1 MRTISAWL
9 VVGVGL
15 VGLTIGYM
23 SGGSSTPVAGVAIPV
38 IFGLMATVFA
48 VLQAKKDRSDASTL
62 PEPAPPADDHRSE
75 SGKTAALPDLHP
87 HRNVGVC
94 LVVFSL
100 GFLAGAHTGA
110 YVRVHELMR
119 PRPSAPMLPWKEG
132 DDQPPSVESALQW
145 VAVQRELV
153 SLGFD
158 ERQIDSFY
166 RIQVKEWAN
175 RAAIGAWV
183 NSPSLL
189 IPWKGES
196 PAGPLVPFRKSD
208 KGWPFAFTF
217 CQKVNGSVAPDCHSP
232 IDKDLLGSHLKSP
245 GPFFDWQIRAW

>member
-9 VVGVGL
+9 VLGVGL

-23 SGGSSTPVAGVAIPV
+23 SGGSNTPVAGVAIPV
-38 IFGLMATVFA
+38 LFGLMATVFA
-48 VLQAKKDRSDASTL
+48 VLQAKKDRTDASIS
-62 PEPAPPADDHRSE
+62 PEQSAPADDHEADGGRNM
-75 SGKTAALPDLHP
+75 AFRHLPL

-100 GFLAGAHTGA
+100 GFLAGAHIGA

-119 PRPSAPMLPWKEG
+119 PKPLAPMLPWKAG
-132 DDQPPSVESALQW
+132 DDPPPSVESALQW

-158 ERQIDSFY
+158 ANQIDSFY

-175 RAAIGAWV
+175 RAAIGGRV
-183 NSPSLL
+183 TTPSPT
-189 IPWKGES
+189 IPWNPES
-196 PAGPLVPFRKSD
+196 SGGQFVPPRVTD
-208 KGWPFAFTF
+208 KGWPFASVF
-217 CQKVNGSVAPDCHSP
+217 CQKVNGSIAPDCHSP
-232 IDKDLLGSHLKSP
+232 IDKDLLGFQPKPSA
-245 GPFFDWQIRAW
+245 PFSDWLIRLR